1 MKCKE
6 QNHKAK
12 RFVTFQKETHTLNM
26 PATRG
31 ELVTF
36 FAQVVKNP
44 CVRDKEADRVY
55 EFRIRFVSA
64 FFFRGSTV
72 RTPVNNFE

>member
-1 MKCKE
+1 MQGAESQSK
-6 QNHKAK
+6 
-12 RFVTFQKETHTLNM
+12 TFRHFSERNTYVNM